1 MKFTITGEPQLR
13 IVEPENINNTTGRKK
28 NYHKLRNQ
36 RIKEI
41 YEIKSGKRNA
51 DIYKLFDAQTEFNN
65 GFGN

>member
-1 MKFTITGEPQLR
+1 MLNLKISIIQLEEKKIITNWEIR
-13 IVEPENINNTTGRKK
+13 DI
-28 NYHKLRNQ
+28 
-36 RIKEI
+36 IKEI